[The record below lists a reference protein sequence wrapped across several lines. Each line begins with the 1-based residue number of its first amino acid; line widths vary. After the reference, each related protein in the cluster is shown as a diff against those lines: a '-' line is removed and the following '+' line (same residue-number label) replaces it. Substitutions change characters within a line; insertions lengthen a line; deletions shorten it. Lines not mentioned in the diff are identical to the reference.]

1 MDVDDAIGELERLL
15 STSRPVPLSS
25 SIMVNRADVEA
36 VLEGL
41 RQGLPE
47 ELRQARWIIKERDDL
62 VEQAR
67 SEAQQIVDDA
77 REERDRMLSETE
89 VVKAANREAERIVAD
104 AREEAKVLRLEAED
118 YVDSKLAN
126 FEIALHKTL
135 KSVEKGRER
144 LRGRLASDELTGEPE
159 SRDDQPQ
166 DHGEGCPRD
175 ADAELCAEDAAARPH
190 EDEVRPVG
198 LAEAGQQVGHA
209 PPRERAERNVIAVR
223 EVREVEDAVGHR
235 ETDAGKPEEQPP
247 HQAVLEHHA
256 ELRDLGL
263 TDGELAHEVEDEDHC
278 DNHQHGADRVLEKQ
292 SPAAV
297 VSVAYPHSESLS
309 WVEPA
314 RYKYPSPALP
324 VVFR

>member
-1 MDVDDAIGELERLL
+1 MDVDDAIGELERVL

-166 DHGEGCPRD
+166 AGVYDHQLGED
-175 ADAELCAEDAAARPH
+175 
-190 EDEVRPVG
+190 
-198 LAEAGQQVGHA
+198 
-209 PPRERAERNVIAVR
+209 
-223 EVREVEDAVGHR
+223 
-235 ETDAGKPEEQPP
+235 
-247 HQAVLEHHA
+247 
-256 ELRDLGL
+256 
-263 TDGELAHEVEDEDHC
+263 
-278 DNHQHGADRVLEKQ
+278 
-292 SPAAV
+292 
-297 VSVAYPHSESLS
+297 SESQG
-309 WVEPA
+309 
-314 RYKYPSPALP
+314 
-324 VVFR
+324 

>member
-159 SRDDQPQ
+159 SRDDQSQ
-166 DHGEGCPRD
+166 AGVYDHQLGED
-175 ADAELCAEDAAARPH
+175 
-190 EDEVRPVG
+190 
-198 LAEAGQQVGHA
+198 
-209 PPRERAERNVIAVR
+209 
-223 EVREVEDAVGHR
+223 
-235 ETDAGKPEEQPP
+235 
-247 HQAVLEHHA
+247 
-256 ELRDLGL
+256 
-263 TDGELAHEVEDEDHC
+263 
-278 DNHQHGADRVLEKQ
+278 
-292 SPAAV
+292 
-297 VSVAYPHSESLS
+297 SESQG
-309 WVEPA
+309 
-314 RYKYPSPALP
+314 
-324 VVFR
+324 